1 MRPIFVS
8 SHSQYNIYPRK
19 IHNVTLYYVR
29 FWNESEKRWFKTR
42 STGVPA
48 DGKKQRQLEAVAVA
62 LELLKK
68 IQYTGNTADG
78 KFIDF
83 ISSFWLP
90 DSEYLKSKESV
101 NGKSLSRLYVLQNS
115 NAIRLHVKPYK
126 PFQNIRISELTA
138 SAIERWKVWAVK
150 QGFGSRSINFAFQAM
165 SVPVRW
171 LYAHGEVPS
180 DPFSAVH
187 KVKDTPKEKGV
198 LSRAEVRKLYSI
210 HDSDLRIDC
219 LVKLAV
225 LTGMRRGELRGLR
238 WGDIDEKERLIHV
251 QNNFQDMEGSKDCKC
266 GSARY
271 VILPSVI
278 VPLLH
283 EVKSFSNCTQ
293 SDDFVFYSLSN
304 PRNEPVSAEVI
315 KTGFVRLLSEAGISR
330 TEQKERNITLHGM
343 RHTFITLAR
352 YAGLPDA
359 EVMTLAGHKSVSMMQ
374 HYTHAAQVIDF
385 KEAGKKLAAA
395 EGLTEAAGGNA

>member
-8 SHSQYNIYPRK
+8 SHAQYNLYPRK
-19 IHNVTLYYVR
+19 IRNVTLYYVR

-42 STGVPA
+42 STGVPV
-48 DGKKQRQLEAVAVA
+48 DGKKQRRLEATAVA
-62 LELLKK
+62 MEMLKS

-90 DSEYLKSKESV
+90 DSEYLKAKESD
-101 NGKSLSRLYVLQNS
+101 NGKPLSAKYIKCS
-115 NAIRLHVKPYK
+115 ADSIRLHVKLYK

-138 SAIERWKVWAVK
+138 SAIERWKVWAIK

-171 LYAHGEVPS
+171 LYAHGELAA
-180 DPFSAVH
+180 DPFRAVH

-198 LSRAEVRKLYSI
+198 LSRAEVQKLFSI
-210 HDSDLRIDC
+210 HDSDIRIDC

-238 WGDIDEKERLIHV
+238 WKDIDEGGRLIHV

-271 VILPSVI
+271 VVLPSVI

-283 EVKSFSNCTQ
+283 EVKSFSDCTR

-304 PRNEPVSAEVI
+304 PRNEPVSVEVI
-315 KTGFVRLLSEAGISR
+315 RKGFIRLLSEAGISC

-359 EVMTLAGHKSVSMMQ
+359 EVMALAGHKSVTMMQ
-374 HYTHAAQVIDF
+374 HYTHAAQIIDF
-385 KEAGKKLAAA
+385 KEAGRKLAAA
-395 EGLTEAAGGNA
+395 EGLTAAEGSV